1 MKTKHQNKN
10 KNRVILRVVL
20 AAFVAFALF
29 KGVQMFMQLEAK
41 QAELD
46 ALEQK
51 KEIETIYN
59 EEMADKVEDFD
70 ENDLEDEAREEGFVG
85 PNDQVLQLVNN

>member
-1 MKTKHQNKN
+1 MKTKRQSGKKN
-10 KNRVILRVVL
+10 HVIFRVVI
-20 AAFVAFALF
+20 AVAVAFALF

-46 ALEQK
+46 ALEQR